1 MHDMAVRRPLH
12 FVFDDE
18 ATLTKFDQTCR
29 VLGDTGGQD
38 VGKVEGKAGRPPRA
52 QQFNQNVG
60 LGDAP

>member
-1 MHDMAVRRPLH
+1 MAGGRALH

-18 ATLTKFDQTCR
+18 AALTKLDQTRR

-38 VGKVEGKAGRPPRA
+38 VRKFEGKAGRPPRA
-52 QQFNQNVG
+52 QQFNQDVG